1 MKQLPALKKGDVIRI
16 LAPAKCIEKMYI
28 DDAKEQLEAFGFDV
42 QISEYCLGND
52 GYFSGTIAQRTQDLQ
67 NAIDAPSVKAILCA
81 RGGYGCIQIVDRINW
96 ADFMQQPKWLIG
108 FSDITV
114 FHQRL
119 SRMQCPSLHA
129 SMPLNFSNNTTRS
142 ITSLVN
148 AMKGEQLNY
157 QWKTNSSNKKGIT
170 QGNLIGGNLAV
181 LCGLIGTNEMP
192 SYLNS
197 ILFVEEVGEPLYAI
211 DRYLY
216 QLSKAG
222 VLDQIRGIV
231 LGGFSAMKDS
241 DPPYGKSLEEIVRA
255 HFNYRSIPVA
265 FDFPGGHQDDNCA
278 LILGRPAVLT
288 VEDTGVQLK
297 M

>member
-1 MKQLPALKKGDVIRI
+1 MKAIPQLKQGDVVRI
-16 LAPAKCIEKMYI
+16 LAPGKAI
-28 DDAKEQLEAFGFDV
+28 DKKYVEDARERLEAFGFRV
-42 QISEYCLGND
+42 QISEYCLDANH
-52 GYFSGTIAQRTQDLQ
+52 YFSGTIVQRTQDLQ

-96 ADFMQQPKWLIG
+96 ADFMQNPKWMIG

-129 SMPLNFSNNTTRS
+129 TMPLNFNQNSERS
-142 ITSLVN
+142 ITSLVG
-148 AMKGEQLNY
+148 ALKGEALNY
-157 QWKTNSSNKKGIT
+157 RWKTNAHNKKGMT
-170 QGNLIGGNLAV
+170 QGHLIGGNLAV

-211 DRYLY
+211 DRYFY

-231 LGGFSAMKDS
+231 LGGFSGTKDS
-241 DPPYGKSLEEIVRA
+241 DPPYGMALEEIVRA
-255 HFNYRSIPVA
+255 HFEYRSIPVA

-278 LILGRPAVLT
+278 LILGRSAVLS
-288 VEDTGVQLK
+288 VEDEEVQLK

>member
-1 MKQLPALKKGDVIRI
+1 MKALPQLKQGDVIRI
-16 LAPAKCIEKMYI
+16 LAPAKGIEAMYI
-28 DDAKEQLEAFGFDV
+28 DEAKERLEAFGFDV

-52 GYFSGTIAQRTQDLQ
+52 GYFSGTIAQRAQDLQ

-129 SMPLNFSNNTTRS
+129 TMPLNFGQNSERS
-142 ITSLVN
+142 ITSLIGVL
-148 AMKGEQLNY
+148 KGETLNY
-157 QWKTNSSNKKGIT
+157 RWKTNAHNKKGMT
-170 QGNLIGGNLAV
+170 QGHLIGGNLAV
-181 LCGLIGTNEMP
+181 LSGLIGTNEMP
-192 SYLNS
+192 SYLNG

-211 DRYLY
+211 DRYFY

-222 VLDQIRGIV
+222 VLDQIRGII
-231 LGGFSAMKDS
+231 LGGFSRMKDS
-241 DPPYGKSLEEIVRA
+241 DPPYGKSLEEIVRV

-288 VEDTGVQLK
+288 VEDEAVELK